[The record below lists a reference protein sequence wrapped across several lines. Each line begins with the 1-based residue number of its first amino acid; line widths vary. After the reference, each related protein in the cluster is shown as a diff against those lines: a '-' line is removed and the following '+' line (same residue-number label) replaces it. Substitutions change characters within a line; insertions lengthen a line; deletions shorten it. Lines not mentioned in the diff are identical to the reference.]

1 MMSGADDADNTVMGE
16 AAMGEEMED
25 PAEEESLANMVA
37 MAEDQLQQARGR
49 ICLS

>member
-16 AAMGEEMED
+16 AAMGEET
-25 PAEEESLANMVA
+25 AEEESLANMVA